1 MNLDREEQAVVLKS
15 DGYQSGAFPEAPG
28 FRPFIEELSISE
40 TMVLQSIVAKVFS
53 CPGRF
58 GFSSGDEAAE
68 AFLRYKARLRSI
80 ILKSREI
87 SGNKEAYIDSCLR
100 FLARSV
106 QRSQRKKEMLD
117 IVLEISGDMGGQAF
131 QSSLPSSQPQE
142 PIDGETERF
151 IANIAPSCFLARMN
165 AEEKRLLYLV
175 VKCAWEVDDSI
186 AEKSA
191 RRLGL
196 PVLWLCSLLHQAR
209 SSLEPSRLYLSRLNE
224 KINSLWVRTRMI
236 EALLREDNLR
246 PERKAQLLRSSALCR
261 ARYESLLEKK
271 SRCRLLVPNRII
283 AELLRIPKGSV
294 DSGLFYLKANLRGKL
309 EIR

>member
-1 MNLDREEQAVVLKS
+1 VVS
-15 DGYQSGAFPEAPG
+15 RSNGYQSGASPEAC
-28 FRPFIEELSISE
+28 RLAPFIEELSISE
-40 TMVLQSIVAKVFS
+40 TMVLQTIVAKVFS
-53 CPGRF
+53 CPKRF

-68 AFLRYKARLRSI
+68 AFIRYKARLRSI
-80 ILKSREI
+80 IQKSREI
-87 SGNKEAYIDSCLR
+87 SGNREAYIDSCIR

-106 QRSQRKKEMLD
+106 QRSLRKKEMLD
-117 IVLEISGDMGGQAF
+117 IVLETSGEMAGLTG
-131 QSSLPSSQPQE
+131 SPSLSPAPAQE
-142 PIDGETERF
+142 PADGEALRF
-151 IANIAPSCFLARMN
+151 IANIAPSCFIARMN
-165 AEEKRLLYLV
+165 AEGKRLLYLV

-191 RRLGL
+191 RRLGV

-236 EALLREDNLR
+236 EAMLREDNLG

-261 ARYESLLEKK
+261 ARYESLLERK
-271 SRCRLLVPNRII
+271 SRCRLLVPNRVI

-294 DSGLFYLKANLRGKL
+294 DSGLFYLKANLRRKL

>member
-1 MNLDREEQAVVLKS
+1 
-15 DGYQSGAFPEAPG
+15 
-28 FRPFIEELSISE
+28 
-40 TMVLQSIVAKVFS
+40 MVLQTIVAKVFS
-53 CPGRF
+53 CPKRF

-68 AFLRYKARLRSI
+68 AFIRYKARLRSI
-80 ILKSREI
+80 IQKSREI
-87 SGNKEAYIDSCLR
+87 SGNREAYIDSCIR

-106 QRSQRKKEMLD
+106 QRSLRKKEMLD
-117 IVLEISGDMGGQAF
+117 IVLETSGEMAGLTG
-131 QSSLPSSQPQE
+131 SPSLSPAPAQE
-142 PIDGETERF
+142 PADGETLRF
-151 IANIAPSCFLARMN
+151 IANIAPSCFIARMN
-165 AEEKRLLYLV
+165 AEGKRLLYLV

-191 RRLGL
+191 RRLGV

-261 ARYESLLEKK
+261 ARYESLLERK
-271 SRCRLLVPNRII
+271 SRCRLLVPNRVI